1 MSGQVVVM
9 ETGAVSCQSQ
19 QPKVVA
25 LSTTE
30 AEYMAAAKCAKLMV
44 WVQTFLFD
52 VMYPINLPSPL
63 LVDNISAIACAFNEG
78 IKSKS
83 KHIDC

>member
-1 MSGQVVVM
+1 
-9 ETGAVSCQSQ
+9 
-19 QPKVVA
+19 
-25 LSTTE
+25 
-30 AEYMAAAKCAKLMV
+30 MAAAKCAKLMV